1 MNIEILKLHPEATV
15 PTYGTDGAGCFDLY
29 AIEAGFIPS
38 WGRTI
43 ARTGLAFA
51 VPAEHTLDVRSR
63 SGLGFRHGIE
73 AMTAEVK
80 PFPGTLDSDYRGEL
94 LVLLFNH
101 SDEPYGFMA
110 GERIA
115 QARITAS
122 PRVTFRVV
130 EQLSAT
136 DRGDGAFGHTGR

>member
-1 MNIEILKLHPEATV
+1 MNIEILKLHPEATI
-15 PTYGTDGAGCFDLY
+15 PTYGTAGAACFDLY
-29 AIEAGFIPS
+29 SLEAGFLPAR
-38 WGRTI
+38 GRAI
-43 ARTGLAFA
+43 ARTGIAFG
-51 VPAEHTLDVRSR
+51 VPAGYALDVRSR
-63 SGLGFRHGIE
+63 SGTAFRGGIE
-73 AMTAEVK
+73 A
-80 PFPGTLDSDYRGEL
+80 FPGTLDSDYTGEL

-101 SDEPYGFMA
+101 SNEPYGFMA

>member
-1 MNIEILKLHPEATV
+1 
-15 PTYGTDGAGCFDLY
+15 
-29 AIEAGFIPS
+29 
-38 WGRTI
+38 
-43 ARTGLAFA
+43 
-51 VPAEHTLDVRSR
+51 
-63 SGLGFRHGIE
+63 
-73 AMTAEVK
+73 
-80 PFPGTLDSDYRGEL
+80 

-101 SDEPYGFMA
+101 SNEPYGFMA

-136 DRGDGAFGHTGR
+136 DRGAGGFGHTGR